1 MRPFERSRSML
12 RTRSRCSRGR
22 NASTFDGV
30 QAVKLSRR
38 CGNASAGRR
47 SLFGPPPY
55 MGDMGTEQDGKD
67 SLGGRR
73 PLATPDEV
81 ATFLRKPRKTL
92 YNWHSLGKG
101 PKALKV
107 GRDLRYRWGDVEE
120 WLDSEA
126 S

>member
-1 MRPFERSRSML
+1 ME
-12 RTRSRCSRGR
+12 G
-22 NASTFDGV
+22 
-30 QAVKLSRR
+30 
-38 CGNASAGRR
+38 
-47 SLFGPPPY
+47 
-55 MGDMGTEQDGKD
+55 MGTELGQRG

-107 GRDLRYRWGDVEE
+107 GRDLRYRWADVEE